1 MDSGALIIQIKRLK
15 EISAKL
21 KSLSCDES
29 SLILIELLFFDA
41 LALLRNIDENTG
53 ENMVRTLLAVKENEY
68 KRTQEH
74 NRSIKAAE
82 KAIRQFRF
90 GFKRALDKILE
101 SNITLLSASA
111 N

>member
-1 MDSGALIIQIKRLK
+1 M
-15 EISAKL
+15 
-21 KSLSCDES
+21 
-29 SLILIELLFFDA
+29 
-41 LALLRNIDENTG
+41 DENTG
-53 ENMVRTLLAVKENEY
+53 ENMVHALLVVKENEY

-90 GFKRALDKILE
+90 GFKRVVDKILAT
-101 SNITLLSASA
+101 NISILSSPA